1 MIRVLLYL
9 LLLLHLLIPCFGDNN
24 IQTVNINH
32 KNANIIYTEKKSK
45 SKIEIKDSLEGH
57 KNHKYKTD
65 QIEEKEETEEVTKSE
80 QIITNLIDKTGNSF
94 KQVIGVMIIFWL
106 FLILIAYIFLSR
118 IGSHK

>member
-24 IQTVNINH
+24 IQTVNISH
-32 KNANIIYTEKKSK
+32 KNANIIYINKKK

-57 KNHKYKTD
+57 KNHKHKTD
-65 QIEEKEETEEVTKSE
+65 QIEEKEETKEVTKLE
-80 QIITNLIDKTGNSF
+80 QIITDLVDKTGNSF
-94 KQVIGVMIIFWL
+94 KQVIGVMIILWL